1 MIRFEKVS
9 AFKDV
14 DFNLPVRKT
23 AQSAGYDFEVAQ
35 DTIVP
40 PFEAMYN
47 KLCDHMVSSNEENTP
62 ITLEDIAKYTK
73 TTGTKLTL
81 VPTGVKC
88 YLEPDTYLEL
98 SVRSS
103 TPLKHWFVMGNS
115 VGRLLVMPTINRGIK
130 REGCEM
136 LIRTEGYAKYSQGQR
151 IGSEKI

>member
-62 ITLEDIAKYTK
+62 ITLEDIALWVSKVVFHDIHPSDCMVVYW
-73 TTGTKLTL
+73 L
-81 VPTGVKC
+81 VFR
-88 YLEPDTYLEL
+88 LN
-98 SVRSS
+98 VR
-103 TPLKHWFVMGNS
+103 T
-115 VGRLLVMPTINRGIK
+115 
-130 REGCEM
+130 
-136 LIRTEGYAKYSQGQR
+136 
-151 IGSEKI
+151 

>member
-1 MIRFEKVS
+1 MIKFEKVS

-14 DFNLPVRKT
+14 DFNLPMRKT

-98 SVRSS
+98 SMRSS
-103 TPLKHWFVMGNS
+103 TPLKHWLVMGNS
-115 VGRLLVMPTINRGIK
+115 VGRLLVMPTLNRGIK

-136 LIRTEGYAKYSQGQR
+136 LIRTEGLSKTSQGQR